1 MTGRGELPP
10 TKTITVYRNGDA
22 FFPGRKI
29 VINPRQVSTFD
40 GLLNALTPNVRA
52 PFGAVRKLYT
62 PAEGHKVQR
71 LDDLDH
77 GSVYVAAGNEKFK
90 KLNYCSATTKKPQT
104 RKNEMIIPVPSRI
117 VASARWRKTND
128 ESCTINV
135 FTNGDVLVPP
145 ARIRI
150 PKFTLRKWENVL
162 AMVTDKVQLRTGA
175 VYRLYTLDG
184 HPVCASTELKNSQ
197 HYVAVGAEKF
207 KPLPYDH
214 WVPMDF
220 MKDNTTEDQDNL
232 PSIRKTRHA
241 KDVFAHTGFRKD
253 LEHTARGQM
262 KKHTAKP
269 ERTKQQRQMSRIPVL
284 LPTGGRQKGSVFSAQ
299 SKRSEMA
306 EAAEVQEDHQV
317 KVDLP
322 IDQVPGRITTLLQ
335 GKESQSKAQG
345 TVLALET
352 QS

>member
-90 KLNYCSATTKKPQT
+90 KLKWVPCWKLDKGIFDVKRIWSVVLCNYKMDSF
-104 RKNEMIIPVPSRI
+104 
-117 VASARWRKTND
+117 
-128 ESCTINV
+128 TIFPFYSV

-162 AMVTDKVQLRTGA
+162 AMVTDKVFPLCG
-175 VYRLYTLDG
+175 RLYTLDG

-220 MKDNTTEDQDNL
+220 MKDNTTEEKEKICHFSFPFIPCSQDNL

-241 KDVFAHTGFRKD
+241 KDVVS
-253 LEHTARGQM
+253 TA
-262 KKHTAKP
+262 A
-269 ERTKQQRQMSRIPVL
+269 SVL
-284 LPTGGRQKGSVFSAQ
+284 NAVC
-299 SKRSEMA
+299 
-306 EAAEVQEDHQV
+306 H
-317 KVDLP
+317 
-322 IDQVPGRITTLLQ
+322 
-335 GKESQSKAQG
+335 
-345 TVLALET
+345 LAIHFLAT
-352 QS
+352 C